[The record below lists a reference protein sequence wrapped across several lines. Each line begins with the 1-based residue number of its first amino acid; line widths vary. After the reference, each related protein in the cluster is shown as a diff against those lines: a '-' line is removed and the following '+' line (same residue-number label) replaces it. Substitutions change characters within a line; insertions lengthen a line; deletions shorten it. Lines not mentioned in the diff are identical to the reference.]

1 MMREERPKTL
11 NRPVNAK
18 LEQGHSAFTTNG
30 SVATEC
36 QSQEQATDSTDP
48 EPSHPVALNKTSR
61 KRETACLPVEHRK
74 RRLDAALGR

>member
-36 QSQEQATDSTDP
+36 QSQEQAT
-48 EPSHPVALNKTSR
+48 
-61 KRETACLPVEHRK
+61 VEHRK